1 MLISPRRLLSGEQN
15 RSEGY
20 EIPVHDAVMLTF
32 RASNDVVLADGA
44 SVAAWIMLL
53 VDTATGQVHAA
64 EVQLVKG
71 SVLTVGIAQA
81 DQDGSGDPRASY
93 VVTKPC
99 NAPVRVFFEDPAVV
113 GVPNE
118 RRAADGLA

>member
-1 MLISPRRLLSGEQN
+1 MLITPRRQLSGEQI

-20 EIPVHDAVMLTF
+20 DVPVHDAVMLTF
-32 RASNDVVLADGA
+32 RASNDVTLADGTA
-44 SVAAWIMLL
+44 IAAWIMLL

-64 EVQLVKG
+64 EVQLSEHLVQP
-71 SVLTVGIAQA
+71 VGIAQA
-81 DQDGSGDPRASY
+81 DLEGFGDPRASY

-113 GVPNE
+113 NE
-118 RRAADGLA
+118 FPRYSLAMEG